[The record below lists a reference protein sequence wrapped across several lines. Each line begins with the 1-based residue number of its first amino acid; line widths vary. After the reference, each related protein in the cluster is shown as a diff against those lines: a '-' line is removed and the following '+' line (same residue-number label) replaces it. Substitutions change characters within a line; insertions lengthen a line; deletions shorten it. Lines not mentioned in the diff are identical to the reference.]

1 MKGRINKM
9 DLTFKTEKGR
19 FNYRVGAIIIQDGK
33 VLVVKNSASSYYYSV
48 GGRVHYNETCEEA
61 VKREVREEVGIEMD
75 IDRAV
80 FFHEQFFDEKDTRE
94 HFHEISLYYLMKIPD
109 NLSKMMCSSITEN
122 GVEEQLIWLPINRLD
137 EYVVFPRFFQTELLH
152 LPMEMKNIVDIQNR

>member
-1 MKGRINKM
+1 M

-75 IDRAV
+75 IDR
-80 FFHEQFFDEKDTRE
+80 
-94 HFHEISLYYLMKIPD
+94 
-109 NLSKMMCSSITEN
+109 
-122 GVEEQLIWLPINRLD
+122 LD